1 MGSMESEPPRP
12 KEESRPATAATGGN
26 QAFPVGKLPPICG
39 DFHIRIDRNGTWYY
53 QNSPIGRLALA
64 KLFST
69 VLRRDEDGQY
79 WLTTPVE
86 NGRIEVE
93 DVPFVAV
100 ELMSEGEGRGRTV
113 RFRTNLDDIVMLGP
127 EHPMRMAPVAG
138 NAEPAAYDKGAESA
152 PYITVRRNLE
162 ARLAR
167 PVYYHLVELSE
178 PAPDDESVL
187 GIWSSGHFYPIG
199 RTGEASEA

>member
-1 MGSMESEPPRP
+1 MEPETPRP
-12 KEESRPATAATGGN
+12 KEESRPLTAATREDR
-26 QAFPVGKLPPICG
+26 AFPVGKLPPICG

-69 VLRRDEDGQY
+69 VLRRDDDGQY

-86 NGRIEVE
+86 NGRIDVE

-100 ELMSEGEGRGRTV
+100 ELMSEGEGTGRTV
-113 RFRTNLDDIVMLGP
+113 RFRTNLDDIVVLGP
-127 EHPMRMAPVAG
+127 EHPLRIAPVAG
-138 NAEPAAYDKGAESA
+138 NGEPA
-152 PYITVRRNLE
+152 PYIIVRRNLE

-167 PVYYHLVELSE
+167 AVYYHLVELSE

-187 GIWSSGHFYPIG
+187 GIWSSGQFYPIG
-199 RTGEASEA
+199 RTSEG